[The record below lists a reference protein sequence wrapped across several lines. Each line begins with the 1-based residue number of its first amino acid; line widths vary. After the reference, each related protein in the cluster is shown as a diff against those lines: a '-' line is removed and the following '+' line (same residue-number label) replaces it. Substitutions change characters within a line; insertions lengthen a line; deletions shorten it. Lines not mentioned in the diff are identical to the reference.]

1 MTQKRNVITL
11 QEVIDDNEAEKIE
24 ICYDDMLHIMNEKK
38 GIVEFLDAGGF
49 ISFDHDNLLIN
60 MRLYRDNI
68 S

>member
-1 MTQKRNVITL
+1 L
-11 QEVIDDNEAEKIE
+11 
-24 ICYDDMLHIMNEKK
+24 YLLNEKK

-60 MRLYRDNI
+60 MRLYRDDT